1 MTTTPPRWRPR
12 IGRDVGAVVV
22 DRAGPGGNGMV
33 ISQPAI
39 ICFEA
44 ATEWVRRGLR
54 RSGLGRASVPPAA
67 TAMLAEASG
76 VADGLAGVG
85 ETEVVAAEPSPPEP
99 LSATE
104 RRARAAAWRALLL
117 ARQRRFEAA
126 RVAFADAARLDPALD
141 LTSVPTFWHLERGA
155 HEAAVDAYEQTG
167 RSREAVALEARL
179 RQIYRPRLL
188 ASPPTGT

>member
-1 MTTTPPRWRPR
+1 
-12 IGRDVGAVVV
+12 
-22 DRAGPGGNGMV
+22 MV

-44 ATEWVRRGLR
+44 ATDWVRRGLR
-54 RSGLGRASVPPAA
+54 RLGLGRDSAAPAA
-67 TAMLAEASG
+67 TAIAAAATLVE
-76 VADGLAGVG
+76 DGMAGVG
-85 ETEVVAAEPSPPEP
+85 EPEVAAAAPSTAEP
-99 LSATE
+99 LTATE

-126 RVAFADAARLDPALD
+126 RAAFADAARLDPALD